1 LLQGNRKP
9 YGLARPLAGGKIRLR
24 SNQKNDFPVI
34 PRKENPDASV
44 LVRSHAGFSGS
55 IRNLHE
61 VNSMSKHTYDFGLIG
76 NCAYMG
82 LIRKDTNVA
91 WMCWP
96 RFDSSFVFGSLLD
109 SKKGGEFSIKP
120 PADHCQ
126 THQYYQE
133 NTNVLCT
140 EVEYEEGRYRVTD
153 FAPRFPQY
161 DRYYRP
167 LMLIRK
173 IEPVSGNPRVKVK
186 CEPYGEYGKLP
197 LKRRRSSNH
206 ITFLGLEEEIRLTTN
221 ISLSYILED
230 QLFVLNEAK
239 YLVLTYGSPLEAPL
253 DSTAEKFLRS
263 TVDYWQKWVKTT
275 GIAGFYQAQVIR
287 SALALKIHQFED
299 TGGIVAAC
307 TTSLPE
313 APGSGRNWDY
323 RFCWMRDT
331 YYILNAFNNIGH
343 FEEMERY
350 FHYIANISVKAHDR
364 FQPLYSISGRRKL
377 TEETLDLEGYLGNA
391 PVRIGNDAY
400 THIQNDVY
408 GQVLVALLPLYV
420 DKRFIGP
427 ERTNSE
433 KLIYHALNKIE
444 DTMEE
449 PDAGLWEFRNF
460 AQYHTYTYL
469 FHWAGSHAALKVAR
483 YLKDDQMAALASR
496 LMAASAQKIE
506 ATFDRK
512 RCVYTSAIGSPHLD
526 ASSLQLINMGYL
538 NHSSEAARR
547 HLANIEKEL
556 KTPNGL
562 LYRYRHPDDFGE
574 PETTFLICSFW
585 YIEALACV
593 GRVEE
598 AAIAFEKI
606 LSYSNHLG
614 LLSEDIDASTGSMW
628 GNFPQA
634 YSHVGLVNAA
644 FRIERKTDRPNFL

>member
-1 LLQGNRKP
+1 
-9 YGLARPLAGGKIRLR
+9 
-24 SNQKNDFPVI
+24 
-34 PRKENPDASV
+34 
-44 LVRSHAGFSGS
+44 
-55 IRNLHE
+55 
-61 VNSMSKHTYDFGLIG
+61 MSKHTYDFGLIG
-76 NCAYMG
+76 NCAYMS
-82 LIRKDTNVA
+82 LIRKDTNMV
-91 WMCWP
+91 WLCWP

-109 SKKGGEFSIKP
+109 EQKGGEFSIKP
-120 PADHCQ
+120 TSENFHS
-126 THQYYQE
+126 HQYYQE
-133 NTNVLCT
+133 NTNVLVT
-140 EVEYEEGRYRVTD
+140 EVECEEGCYRVTD

-167 LMLIRK
+167 LMVIRK
-173 IEPVSGNPRVKVK
+173 IEPLSGDPRVRVC
-186 CEPYGEYGKLP
+186 CEPVGDYGRLR

-206 ITFLGLEEEIRLTTN
+206 ISFLGLEEEVRLTTN
-221 ISLSYILED
+221 IPLSYILED
-230 QLFVLNEAK
+230 QHFVLNDVK

-253 DSTAEKFLRS
+253 ENTAEQFLRN
-263 TVDYWQKWVKTT
+263 TVEYWQRWVKNTSI
-275 GIAGFYQAQVIR
+275 GGFYQAQVIR
-287 SALALKIHQFED
+287 SALALKIHQYED

-331 YYILNAFNNIGH
+331 YYILTSFNNIGH

-350 FHYIANISVKAHDR
+350 FNYIANISVKARDR
-364 FQPLYSISGRRKL
+364 YQPLYSISGERQL
-377 TEETLDLEGYLGNA
+377 TEEELDLEGYLGNT
-391 PVRIGNDAY
+391 PVRKGNDAY

-420 DKRFIGP
+420 DKRFIGA

-433 KLIYHALNKIE
+433 RIIYHTLQKIE
-444 DTMEE
+444 DTMNE

-460 AQYHTYTYL
+460 AQHHTYTHL

-483 YLKDDQMAALASR
+483 YLKDEKMASLTSR
-496 LMAASAQKIE
+496 LMAESGRKIE
-506 ATFDRK
+506 AAFDGK
-512 RCVYTSAIGSPHLD
+512 RCVYTNAIGSPHLD

-538 NHSSEAARR
+538 DHDSELARR
-547 HLANIEKEL
+547 HLQNIEKEL

-562 LYRYRHPDDFGE
+562 LYRYRHEDDFGE
-574 PETTFLICSFW
+574 PETTFLICTFW

-598 AAIAFEKI
+598 AIQAFEKV
-606 LSYSNHLG
+606 LPYANHLG
-614 LLSEDIDASTGSMW
+614 LLSEDVDAATGSMW

-644 FRIERKTDRPNFL
+644 YRIERKIDRPNFL